1 VPDRYTARERFDDAP
16 VPPEI
21 VARLEHAAAEL
32 GAFLRVLGDKA
43 DEVTLAVLLSRSD
56 EIERKDEHYVDE
68 LVNWLNR
75 PPGSGDGIP
84 PAAVPS
90 HEDRASSLHLRD
102 MEAGRVGAEGRAA
115 GFLSPSEPPVA
126 EHPLV
131 CIIGTSGDDADA
143 WLQAGRAL
151 GRTLLEAAASGVQA
165 SPLTQ
170 VTEVASVRMM
180 LAGALRLV
188 GHPQIVLRM
197 GFAHGHPTT
206 PRRSVES
213 VLDSPLS

>member
-1 VPDRYTARERFDDAP
+1 
-16 VPPEI
+16 
-21 VARLEHAAAEL
+21 
-32 GAFLRVLGDKA
+32 LRVLGEKT
-43 DEVTLAVLLSRSD
+43 DEVTLAVLLGRSD
-56 EIERKDEHYVDE
+56 EIERRDEHYADE

-90 HEDRASSLHLRD
+90 HEDRVSSLRLRD
-102 MEAGRVGAEGRAA
+102 MEAGRVGAGAA
-115 GFLSPSEPPVA
+115 TSDFLNRSEPPAV

-131 CIIGTSGDDADA
+131 CIIGTSGDDSDA

-180 LAGALRLV
+180 LAGALHLV

-213 VLDSPLS
+213 VLDSPPL